1 MESSCVPVFP
11 FSSGDFLVAG
21 VLHPLPIDFGE
32 VSKLSEIEQTRV
44 GSHFECVRETR
55 GEPVFGRRSTD
66 TQPATTGTLRVT
78 STAGVITESPA
89 SLYELGLKAPLFEL
103 LRPSV
108 VVRRRPKRMKL
119 LGLA

>member
-1 MESSCVPVFP
+1 MGVSCVPVEPTLSTDPTGSWSF
-11 FSSGDFLVAG
+11 
-21 VLHPLPIDFGE
+21 HPLPIDVGE

-44 GSHFECVRETR
+44 FGHFEAVRETR
-55 GEPVFGRRSTD
+55 RKATGGRASANPD
-66 TQPATTGTLRVT
+66 VITGTALRVT
-78 STAGVITESPA
+78 LSPGVVSELPP